1 VTETRLVR
9 DEPNHAD
16 AERPHHLHR
25 FVKRRRGWG
34 ILPPTISKEGIL
46 RTRTTLMLG
55 GICAGMLASLAVV
68 RAEAPAAPA
77 KPAAAPA
84 TPAAAPGKPVAAPAA
99 PAAAEAAAAHER
111 PVVAGDTV
119 HWDKMSVSEK
129 RKHMKKVVLPEM
141 KKVFQEFDAKTFAK
155 FNCNTCHGEKAE
167 KNKFKMPNPDL
178 PKLPQPTDR
187 AAFMALSEKKPE
199 VTKFMGTKV
208 KPEMARLL
216 GLEEFNLATK
226 VGFGCYACHT
236 KMEPKDAPSGGAAA
250 PANEGAAKAA
260 GKPAGGW

>member
-1 VTETRLVR
+1 L
-9 DEPNHAD
+9 
-16 AERPHHLHR
+16 
-25 FVKRRRGWG
+25 K
-34 ILPPTISKEGIL
+34 
-46 RTRTTLMLG
+46 TRTILILG
-55 GICAGMLASLAVV
+55 GACAGMLASLAVA

-77 KPAAAPA
+77 KPAAAPTA
-84 TPAAAPGKPVAAPAA
+84 PAKPAAMAPAA
-99 PAAAEAAAAHER
+99 PAGTSAAAVEPAAHER
-111 PVVAGDTV
+111 PVIAGDTV

-129 RKHMKKVVLPEM
+129 RKHMKKVVLPGM

-155 FNCNTCHGEKAE
+155 FNCNTCHGDKAE

-208 KPEMARLL
+208 KPEMARML

-226 VGFGCYACHT
+226 VGFGCYGCHT
-236 KMEPKDAPSGGAAA
+236 KMDPPKDAPAGGAAA
-250 PANEGAAKAA
+250 PMKEEGAKAA

>member
-1 VTETRLVR
+1 
-9 DEPNHAD
+9 
-16 AERPHHLHR
+16 
-25 FVKRRRGWG
+25 
-34 ILPPTISKEGIL
+34 L
-46 RTRTTLMLG
+46 RTRTILMLG
-55 GICAGMLASLAVV
+55 GACAGMLVSLAAV
-68 RAEAPAAPA
+68 RAEAPA
-77 KPAAAPA
+77 K
-84 TPAAAPGKPVAAPAA
+84 APAA
-99 PAAAEAAAAHER
+99 PSAPAGSSPKATEPPAAHER
-111 PVVAGDTV
+111 PAVAGDTV
-119 HWDKMSVSEK
+119 HWDKMSVSDK

-155 FNCNTCHGEKAE
+155 FNCNTCHGDKAE

-216 GLEEFNLATK
+216 GLEEFNIATK

-236 KMEPKDAPSGGAAA
+236 KMEPPKDAPAGGAAA
-250 PANEGAAKAA
+250 PAKEEGAKAA

>member
-1 VTETRLVR
+1 M
-9 DEPNHAD
+9 
-16 AERPHHLHR
+16 
-25 FVKRRRGWG
+25 
-34 ILPPTISKEGIL
+34 
-46 RTRTTLMLG
+46 RTRTILMLG
-55 GICAGMLASLAVV
+55 GACAGMLVSLAAV
-68 RAEAPAAPA
+68 RAEAPA
-77 KPAAAPA
+77 K
-84 TPAAAPGKPVAAPAA
+84 APAA
-99 PAAAEAAAAHER
+99 PSAPAGSSPKATEPPAAHER
-111 PVVAGDTV
+111 PAAAGDTV
-119 HWDKMSVSEK
+119 HWDKMSVSDK

-155 FNCNTCHGEKAE
+155 FNCNTCHGDKAE

-216 GLEEFNLATK
+216 GLEEFNIATK

-236 KMEPKDAPSGGAAA
+236 KMEPPKDAPAGGAAA
-250 PANEGAAKAA
+250 PAKEEGAKAA

>member
-1 VTETRLVR
+1 
-9 DEPNHAD
+9 
-16 AERPHHLHR
+16 
-25 FVKRRRGWG
+25 
-34 ILPPTISKEGIL
+34 
-46 RTRTTLMLG
+46 MLG
-55 GICAGMLASLAVV
+55 GACAGMLVSLAAV
-68 RAEAPAAPA
+68 RAEAPA
-77 KPAAAPA
+77 K
-84 TPAAAPGKPVAAPAA
+84 APAA
-99 PAAAEAAAAHER
+99 PSAPAGSSPKATEPPAAHER
-111 PVVAGDTV
+111 PAVAGDTV
-119 HWDKMSVSEK
+119 HWDKMSVSDK

-155 FNCNTCHGEKAE
+155 FNCNTCHGDKAE

-216 GLEEFNLATK
+216 GLEEFNIATK

-236 KMEPKDAPSGGAAA
+236 KMEPPKDAPAGGAAA
-250 PANEGAAKAA
+250 PAKEEGAKAA

>member
-1 VTETRLVR
+1 MLV
-9 DEPNHAD
+9 
-16 AERPHHLHR
+16 
-25 FVKRRRGWG
+25 
-34 ILPPTISKEGIL
+34 
-46 RTRTTLMLG
+46 
-55 GICAGMLASLAVV
+55 SLAAV
-68 RAEAPAAPA
+68 RAEAPA
-77 KPAAAPA
+77 K
-84 TPAAAPGKPVAAPAA
+84 APAA
-99 PAAAEAAAAHER
+99 PSAPAGSSPKATEPPAAHER
-111 PVVAGDTV
+111 PAVAGDTV
-119 HWDKMSVSEK
+119 HWDKMSVSDK

-155 FNCNTCHGEKAE
+155 FNCNTCHGDKAE

-216 GLEEFNLATK
+216 GLEEFNIATK

-236 KMEPKDAPSGGAAA
+236 KMEPPKDAPAGGAAA
-250 PANEGAAKAA
+250 PAKEEGAKAA

>member
-1 VTETRLVR
+1 
-9 DEPNHAD
+9 
-16 AERPHHLHR
+16 
-25 FVKRRRGWG
+25 
-34 ILPPTISKEGIL
+34 
-46 RTRTTLMLG
+46 MLG
-55 GICAGMLASLAVV
+55 SLAVV
-68 RAEAPAAPA
+68 HAEAPAAPA

-84 TPAAAPGKPVAAPAA
+84 KSAAAPAAPAA
-99 PAAAEAAAAHER
+99 PAAAAAEPPAAHER

-155 FNCNTCHGEKAE
+155 FNCNTCHGDKAE

-216 GLEEFNLATK
+216 GLEEFNLTTK
-226 VGFGCYACHT
+226 VGFGCYGCHT
-236 KMEPKDAPSGGAAA
+236 KMEPKDAPAGGAAV
-250 PANEGAAKAA
+250 PAKDEGAKAA

>member
-1 VTETRLVR
+1 M
-9 DEPNHAD
+9 
-16 AERPHHLHR
+16 
-25 FVKRRRGWG
+25 
-34 ILPPTISKEGIL
+34 
-46 RTRTTLMLG
+46 RTRTILMLG
-55 GICAGMLASLAVV
+55 GACAGMLVSLAAV
-68 RAEAPAAPA
+68 RAEAPA
-77 KPAAAPA
+77 K
-84 TPAAAPGKPVAAPAA
+84 APAA
-99 PAAAEAAAAHER
+99 PSAPAGSSPKATEPPAAHER
-111 PVVAGDTV
+111 PAVAGDTV
-119 HWDKMSVSEK
+119 HWDKMSVSDK

-155 FNCNTCHGEKAE
+155 FNCNTCHGDKAE

-216 GLEEFNLATK
+216 GLEEFNIATK

-236 KMEPKDAPSGGAAA
+236 KMEPPKDAPAGGAAA
-250 PANEGAAKAA
+250 PAKEEGAKAA